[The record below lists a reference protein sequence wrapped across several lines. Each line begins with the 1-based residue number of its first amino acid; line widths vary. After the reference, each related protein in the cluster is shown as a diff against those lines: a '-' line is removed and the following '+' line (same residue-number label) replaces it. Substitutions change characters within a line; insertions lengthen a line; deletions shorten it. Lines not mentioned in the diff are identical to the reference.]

1 MLQALLRRNL
11 CPVTV
16 FSYLESRR
24 VAKILIQHFI
34 FLPLKLVM
42 EKWPTALQY
51 VLFLQKFLSALAKQ
65 LIGAMKN

>member
-1 MLQALLRRNL
+1 
-11 CPVTV
+11 
-16 FSYLESRR
+16 
-24 VAKILIQHFI
+24 
-34 FLPLKLVM
+34 M